1 METGE
6 QRAAREQA
14 ERDERARFDAQRGDG
29 PQPGAMPYRE
39 DDEAEQHEAGTVV
52 WDGDTAGI
60 VVGYDADG
68 TALVGK
74 FASVEA
80 TGATLANERP
90 LTEAEA
96 AEAEARGDRRA
107 VEA

>member
-14 ERDERARFDAQRGDG
+14 ERDERARFDAH
-29 PQPGAMPYRE
+29 RE